1 MLIGRRSPLTGIVRV
16 CDLDITEEQHRRW
29 EQGELIQNAMP
40 HLNPD
45 EREFVMTGIS
55 PEEWEEI
62 MQESSENE

>member
-16 CDLDITEEQHRRW
+16 WELDITEEQHRLW

-40 HLNPD
+40 HLTPD

-55 PEEWEEI
+55 PEEWEWVTKE
-62 MQESSENE
+62 